1 MKKLTTLLAAFIFTA
16 GMAFAQNND
25 ATVDQTGDDNEA
37 QVDQVISNGATVN
50 LSQTENGSGSSFAD
64 IDQTGGA
71 NLTNLNQIGNN
82 SATID
87 QEGKHTVAGFNSN
100 FNNGVDQIPA
110 LQENTGG
117 DQNVLNVTQ
126 RNNFS
131 QVRVDQVGG
140 GNTIDVF
147 QGGGIS
153 NVAKLNQLG
162 DNNNMDISLV
172 GSINRV
178 EIQQLGVGSH
188 TAYVDVSGDANNVT
202 RNGQSKIM
210 QDGELHFTD
219 VMITGND
226 NAYVVN
232 QTGFSHT
239 ANVTVMGN
247 NNSSTITQS
256 N

>member
-1 MKKLTTLLAAFIFTA
+1 MKKLTTLLAAFVFTA
-16 GMAFAQNND
+16 GTAFAQNNG
-25 ATVDQTGDDNEA
+25 ANVTQTGNTNEA
-37 QVDQVISNGATVN
+37 QIDQVVSNGATVN

-71 NLTNLNQIGNN
+71 NLVNLDQIGNN

-100 FNNGVDQIPA
+100 FNNGTDQTPA

-117 DQNVLNVTQ
+117 DQNVLNITQ

-131 QVRVDQVGG
+131 QVRVDQIGS
-140 GNTIDVF
+140 GNSIDVY

-153 NVAKLNQLG
+153 NVARLNQLG
-162 DNNNMDISLV
+162 DSNIMDVSLD

-178 EIQQLGVGSH
+178 EIQQLGVGGH
-188 TAYVDVSGDANNVT
+188 TANVDIVGEANNMT
-202 RNGQSKIM
+202 STGSSYIY
-210 QDGELHFTD
+210 QDGQGHTSD
-219 VMITGND
+219 VMITGDANYY
-226 NAYVVN
+226 NIY
-232 QTGFSHT
+232 QTGVSNT
-239 ANVTVMGN
+239 ANVTVNGSGN
-247 NNSSTITQS
+247 TALITQS